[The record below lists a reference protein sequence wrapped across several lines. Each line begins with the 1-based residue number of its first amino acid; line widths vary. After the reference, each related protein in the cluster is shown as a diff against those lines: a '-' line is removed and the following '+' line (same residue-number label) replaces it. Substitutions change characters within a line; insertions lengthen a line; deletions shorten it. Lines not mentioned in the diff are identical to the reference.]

1 LKFDSPSKKGSKE
14 KLMTLT
20 EVFSFYLGSPG
31 EEILYMGEG
40 VPLSHALPPLPPVA
54 KVMGKTFR

>member
-1 LKFDSPSKKGSKE
+1 
-14 KLMTLT
+14 M
-20 EVFSFYLGSPG
+20 SPG

-40 VPLSHALPPLPPVA
+40 ITLSHALPPLPPVA